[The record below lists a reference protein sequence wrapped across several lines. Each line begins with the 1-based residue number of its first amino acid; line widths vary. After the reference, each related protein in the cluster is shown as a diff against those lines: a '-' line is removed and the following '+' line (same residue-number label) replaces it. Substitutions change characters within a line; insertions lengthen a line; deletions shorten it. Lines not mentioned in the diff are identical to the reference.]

1 MIDFIVRGWLENSFE
16 INSKTVVCH
25 GSYDLDLQDYMNEHD
40 CENGVDIFI
49 QKRGFIG
56 EFEKGEINLIIKYFF
71 TYIEQSWLFL
81 MSRTWNENF

>member
-1 MIDFIVRGWLENSFE
+1 
-16 INSKTVVCH
+16 
-25 GSYDLDLQDYMNEHD
+25 MNEHD

-49 QKRGFIG
+49 QKRGFFG

-81 MSRTWNENF
+81 MSRT